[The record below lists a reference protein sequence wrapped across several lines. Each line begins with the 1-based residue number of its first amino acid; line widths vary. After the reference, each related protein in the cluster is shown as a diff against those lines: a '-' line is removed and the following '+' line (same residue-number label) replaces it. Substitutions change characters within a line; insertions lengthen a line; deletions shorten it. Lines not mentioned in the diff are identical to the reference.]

1 MSEESFG
8 IYRGVVAL
16 SSVQSLSVQVGRNRD
31 KVEYLFLNVGHFL
44 DHFFMLIFATA
55 AALQLTREWGLSYA
69 ELIPYATPGFIAFGV
84 CAIPAG
90 WLADKW
96 SGEGMMAVFF
106 IGIGLSSIFAGFASD
121 PKQIAIGLTMVG
133 VFASIYHPVGLAM
146 VVRGKAKTGL
156 RLAINGVWGNL
167 GVASAALLT
176 AFLIDM
182 SGWRSAFYL
191 TGVLSVFIGVF
202 YWWFIRGYPEDPG
215 ITKAKAAVN
224 QGSGTANLWRIFAI
238 ILVTTAI
245 GGLIFQSTT
254 FALPKILDERLTNLA
269 GSATMNGWYAFLV
282 FSIAA
287 GGQVV
292 VGKLLDHYPVKLI
305 FATVAAL
312 QCLLF
317 AVMIQSHGQLALLV
331 SIAFMLVVFGQ
342 IPINDVLLGRVVS
355 SEWRSRAYALRYLV
369 TFSVMASAVPL
380 IAWIHSG
387 WGFDRLFVVLS
398 VAAGFIFMA
407 VLLLPGSSREVS
419 AA

>member
-1 MSEESFG
+1 MSSG
-8 IYRGVVAL
+8 
-16 SSVQSLSVQVGRNRD
+16 QSGLKRD
-31 KVEYLFLNVGHFL
+31 RVEYLFLNAGHFL

-55 AALQLTREWGLSYA
+55 AALRLTSEWGLSYA

-96 SGEGMMAVFF
+96 SREGMMLVFF
-106 IGIGLSSIFAGFASD
+106 IGIGLSSVFAGFASD
-121 PKQIAIGLTMVG
+121 PIQIAISLTLVG
-133 VFASIYHPVGLAM
+133 VFAAIYHPVGLAM
-146 VVRGKAKTGL
+146 VVRGKTKTGL
-156 RLAINGVWGNL
+156 RLAVNGVWGNL

-176 AFLIDM
+176 AFFIDL

-191 TGVLSVFIGVF
+191 MGVLSVAIGLG
-202 YWWFIRGYPEDPG
+202 YGWFIRHHPEDPTV
-215 ITKAKAAVN
+215 TKAKASVN
-224 QGSGTANLWRIFAI
+224 PSAGSANLWRIFAI

-245 GGLIFQSTT
+245 GGLVFQSTT
-254 FALPKILDERLTNLA
+254 FALPKVFDERLSDIIS
-269 GSATMNGWYAFLV
+269 SATMNGWYAFLV
-282 FSIAA
+282 FAIAA

-292 VGKLLDHYPVKLI
+292 VGKLLDHYPVKVI

-317 AVMIQSHGQLALLV
+317 AVMIQSEGQMALFV

-398 VAAGFIFMA
+398 VAAGCIFLA
-407 VLLLPGSSREVS
+407 VLLLPGVS
-419 AA
+419 EQAPATNA